1 MFWIRTEKLGSM
13 YLLGFMICFTTTW
26 CNFFWNYILV
36 KGVNCSSLQNA
47 KCALAVSTSLSPW
60 LGKGYICVKIL
71 QYVFSLSSRSI
82 LGIKPSFSMT
92 YRQFWGHRQE
102 DRGDKQTQIREMR
115 KACSPVFTFV
125 LVTLWV
131 CALFISPS
139 ICFFISILFFC
150 PLDFGSPDFY
160 LKKRENDGFVYCS
173 CVCLRVHSPP

>member
-1 MFWIRTEKLGSM
+1 M
-13 YLLGFMICFTTTW
+13 
-26 CNFFWNYILV
+26 
-36 KGVNCSSLQNA
+36 CSSCKHA
-47 KCALAVSTSLSPW
+47 PLAMVGQRIHLCKDPPVCFLS
-60 LGKGYICVKIL
+60 
-71 QYVFSLSSRSI
+71 SLSSTSI

-139 ICFFISILFFC
+139 ICFFYFSAPWTLVLLIFIK
-150 PLDFGSPDFY
+150 
-160 LKKRENDGFVYCS
+160 KKREKMMVLFTAPVSASGSTLHHNWQF
-173 CVCLRVHSPP
+173 

>member
-1 MFWIRTEKLGSM
+1 M
-13 YLLGFMICFTTTW
+13 
-26 CNFFWNYILV
+26 
-36 KGVNCSSLQNA
+36 CSSC
-47 KCALAVSTSLSPW
+47 KHVPLAMVGQRIHLCKDPPVCFLS
-60 LGKGYICVKIL
+60 
-71 QYVFSLSSRSI
+71 SLSSRSI

-160 LKKRENDGFVYCS
+160 LKKKRKWWF
-173 CVCLRVHSPP
+173 CLLLLCLPQGPLSTITGSSNPT

>member
-1 MFWIRTEKLGSM
+1 M
-13 YLLGFMICFTTTW
+13 
-26 CNFFWNYILV
+26 
-36 KGVNCSSLQNA
+36 CSSC
-47 KCALAVSTSLSPW
+47 KHVPLAMVGQRIHLCKDPPVCFLS
-60 LGKGYICVKIL
+60 
-71 QYVFSLSSRSI
+71 SLSSRSI

-150 PLDFGSPDFY
+150 PLDFGSPDFL
-160 LKKRENDGFVYCS
+160 LKKKEKMMVLFTAPVSASGSTLHHNWQF
-173 CVCLRVHSPP
+173 